1 MKVKIMD
8 YEIAKAEVLARKDNN
23 PYFANDRTVLGIG
36 YRWEGWGQVRDVDK
50 DTDYANN
57 VFVFRDVED
66 NFDFPNYLIANI
78 TAKDVLRYGE
88 IIIDEEI
95 YDYCRVKAYDEP
107 VCVRLRV
114 ISYNGSLY
122 WLKQK
127 DGEIVEFK
135 EIGLAMK

>member
-8 YEIAKAEVLARKDNN
+8 YETAKAEVLTRESN
-23 PYFANDRTVLGIG
+23 PYIANDAMVWGVNRN
-36 YRWEGWGQVRDVDK
+36 WEGWGKVREVYRDLEYFQDAK
-50 DTDYANN
+50 DGYQL
-57 VFVFRDVED
+57 
-66 NFDFPNYLIANI
+66 PNYLIADI
-78 TAKDVLRYGE
+78 TSVDVLRYGE

-122 WLKQK
+122 WLKQE